1 MSATVN
7 KADVSQNEAAKTVNM
22 RRKEDAG
29 DLALLIYDIFK
40 ENNEGDNVNNGQNN
54 ANQHNN
60 AG

>member
-1 MSATVN
+1 MSATVK
-7 KADVSQNEAAKTVNM
+7 KADASQREAAKTVNM

-40 ENNEGDNVNNGQNN
+40 ENNEGDNVNNGQND

-60 AG
+60 AD